1 MFPVSS
7 VLSQDEVI
15 TEPYPASWA
24 FDVESGDFVRDGG
37 GRVCY
42 SNGYEAWKLW
52 CCKTIATQRG
62 SHLAYSNA
70 VGVETDSA
78 LAEPDRASVVSALER
93 TITEALLADPLGRT
107 LRVYDF
113 TFSLYGEEGTAS
125 CTVLGKS
132 GDTASITVKML

>member
-1 MFPVSS
+1 MFEVSS
-7 VLSQDEVI
+7 VLSQDQVVS
-15 TEPYPASWA
+15 EPYPASWA
-24 FDVESGDFVRDGG
+24 FDVETGEFVTDGG

-42 SNGYEAWKLW
+42 SDGYEAWKLW

-62 SHLAYSNA
+62 SHLGYSSG
-70 VGVETDSA
+70 VGVESDRA
-78 LAEPDRASVVSALER
+78 LAEPDRASVMSALER

-113 TFSLYGEEGTAS
+113 SFSLYGEDATAS
-125 CTVLGKS
+125 CTILGKS